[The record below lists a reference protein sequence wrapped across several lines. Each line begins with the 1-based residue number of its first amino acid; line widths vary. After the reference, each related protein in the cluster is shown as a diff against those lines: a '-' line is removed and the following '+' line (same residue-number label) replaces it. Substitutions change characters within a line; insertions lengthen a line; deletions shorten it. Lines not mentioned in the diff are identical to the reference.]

1 MAGGREAL
9 HGGGRVM
16 RYLRLAAVY
25 LRLGVF
31 NELEYRGNLVVQVF
45 QSLLGLGTA
54 LGGLAVVFSYTDN
67 LGGWAPAELLGLLGV
82 YFVVGGVIN
91 LVIQPSMQRLM
102 EDVREGTL
110 DFSLI
115 KPADAQ
121 FLVSVRQF
129 QLWRGVDL
137 LIGLG
142 LLGIALRDL
151 GATLGPA
158 SALAFLVALAAGG
171 VIVYSFWMMLST
183 LTFWVVRAENILVIF
198 QSLYQAGRWP
208 LSIYPSWLRYGLT
221 FVVPVAFATSVPME
235 ALSGRLSP
243 AALAGAVVLAAL
255 LLWLCRRFWLRG
267 LKHYSGASA

>member
-1 MAGGREAL
+1 MIR
-9 HGGGRVM
+9 H
-16 RYLRLAAVY
+16 LRLAAVY
-25 LRLGVF
+25 FRLGLL
-31 NELEYRGNLVVQVF
+31 NEMAYRANLLVQVF
-45 QSLLGLGTA
+45 QSLLSLGTA
-54 LGGLAVVFSYTDN
+54 LGGLAVIFSYTDN
-67 LGGWAPAELLGLLGV
+67 LGGWTPAELLALLGV
-82 YFVVGGVIN
+82 YFLVSGVIG

-110 DFSLI
+110 DFALI

-129 QLWRGVDL
+129 QLWRGIDI

-142 LLGIALRDL
+142 LLGVALRDL
-151 GATLGPA
+151 RMVMGLGQ
-158 SALAFLVALAAGG
+158 ALSFAIALFAGG

-221 FVVPVAFATSVPME
+221 FVVPVAFATTVPAG

-243 AALAGAVVLAAL
+243 AGLAGAVLLAVVLL
-255 LLWLCRRFWLRG
+255 YLCRRFWLGG
-267 LKHYSGASA
+267 LRHYSGASA

>member
-1 MAGGREAL
+1 
-9 HGGGRVM
+9 M

>member
-1 MAGGREAL
+1 
-9 HGGGRVM
+9 
-16 RYLRLAAVY
+16 
-25 LRLGVF
+25 
-31 NELEYRGNLVVQVF
+31 
-45 QSLLGLGTA
+45 
-54 LGGLAVVFSYTDN
+54 
-67 LGGWAPAELLGLLGV
+67 V
-82 YFVVGGVIN
+82 YFLVGSIIG

-129 QLWRGVDL
+129 QLWKGVDL

-142 LLGIALRDL
+142 LLMVALRDL
-151 GATLGPA
+151 GSQMGPA
-158 SALAFLVALAAGG
+158 AAAAFVTALAAGG

-198 QSLYQAGRWP
+198 ESVYQAGRWP

-221 FVVPVAFATSVPME
+221 FVVPVAFATSIPVE

-243 AALAGAVVLAAL
+243 ASLAGAVVLAAS